1 MDDSKKIEQGFI
13 INRLTNSI
21 LNTVSGDSFQTEVI
35 RVSKSDLKY
44 ITKNKGW
51 NFNWKQEFDE
61 IKKEVYKLTIV
72 NNPNIIQGL
81 LKIMGLI
88 KEPEGVDFI
97 IQSPPLT
104 DIERK
109 EISEFIRI
117 RKLQNKTKLKQT
129 ISKKRMGNNV
139 TEMPNP

>member
-1 MDDSKKIEQGFI
+1 
-13 INRLTNSI
+13 

-35 RVSKSDLKY
+35 RLSKSDLKY
-44 ITKNKGW
+44 ITNNKGL

-81 LKIMGLI
+81 LKIMGFI

-104 DIERK
+104 DTERK
-109 EISEFIRI
+109 EISEYIRI
-117 RKLQNKTKLKQT
+117 RKIQNKTKLKQT

>member
-1 MDDSKKIEQGFI
+1 M
-13 INRLTNSI
+13 
-21 LNTVSGDSFQTEVI
+21 NTVSGDSFQTEVI

-139 TEMPNP
+139 TEMPKP